1 MRVHSPGGPETMVL
15 EDVPI
20 QEPGPGQA
28 RLRVAFAGVNFIDI
42 YHRTGAYPMALP
54 FTPGSEGAGVV
65 EAVGDSST
73 DLNEGD
79 RVAWAMHPSGY
90 AERSVVDAWKL
101 VPIPPAVELDVAAA
115 VMLQGMTA
123 HYLTH
128 STFPLREGHVALVH
142 AAAGGVGMLLTQ
154 MAKMRGA
161 MVIGTVS
168 TEEKAA
174 LARAAGAD
182 EVVLYT
188 KESFQEAAHGITSGQ
203 GVDVVYD
210 SVGMSTFEES
220 LDSLRPRGYM
230 VLFGQSSGPVPPLDP
245 GVLSSKGSLFLT
257 RPSLAHHVASREEL
271 LWRTRDVFS
280 WIADGSLSPRIDR
293 VLPLERAAEAHR
305 LLEGRA
311 TAGKILLK
319 C

>member
-1 MRVHSPGGPETMVL
+1 MVL

-90 AERSVVDAWKL
+90 AERSLVDAWKL
-101 VPIPPAVELDVAAA
+101 VPVPPAVELDVAAA

-128 STFPLREGHVALVH
+128 STFPLREGHVAIVH
-142 AAAGGVGMLLTQ
+142 AAAGGVGTLLTQ

-161 MVIGTVS
+161 TVIGTVS

-188 KESFQEAAHGITSGQ
+188 KESFQEAAHGITRGQ

-271 LWRTRDVFS
+271 LWRARDVFS

-293 VLPLERAAEAHR
+293 VLPLERSAEAHR
-305 LLEGRA
+305 LLEGRV

>member
-1 MRVHSPGGPETMVL
+1 M
-15 EDVPI
+15 
-20 QEPGPGQA
+20 
-28 RLRVAFAGVNFIDI
+28 
-42 YHRTGAYPMALP
+42 
-54 FTPGSEGAGVV
+54 
-65 EAVGDSST
+65 
-73 DLNEGD
+73 
-79 RVAWAMHPSGY
+79 
-90 AERSVVDAWKL
+90 
-101 VPIPPAVELDVAAA
+101 
-115 VMLQGMTA
+115 
-123 HYLTH
+123 
-128 STFPLREGHVALVH
+128 
-142 AAAGGVGMLLTQ
+142 
-154 MAKMRGA
+154 
-161 MVIGTVS
+161 
-168 TEEKAA
+168 
-174 LARAAGAD
+174 
-182 EVVLYT
+182 LYT

-271 LWRTRDVFS
+271 LWRARDVFS